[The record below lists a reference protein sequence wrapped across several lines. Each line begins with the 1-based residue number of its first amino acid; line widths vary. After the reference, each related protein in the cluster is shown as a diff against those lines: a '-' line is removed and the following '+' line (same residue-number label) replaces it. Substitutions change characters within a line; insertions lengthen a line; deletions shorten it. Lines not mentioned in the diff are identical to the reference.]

1 MHQLL
6 STSISI
12 VIYAIKGPFELNL
25 LLLKL
30 KTENWKYCNKIIF
43 KCVNGIWDSFLI
55 FFSAWTVINST
66 GKVLVVPWN
75 MR

>member
-30 KTENWKYCNKIIF
+30 KTENWK
-43 KCVNGIWDSFLI
+43 L
-55 FFSAWTVINST
+55 
-66 GKVLVVPWN
+66 KVL
-75 MR
+75 

>member
-6 STSISI
+6 STSISL
-12 VIYAIKGPFELNL
+12 VIYAIKGPFGLNL

-30 KTENWKYCNKIIF
+30 KTKNWKYCSKIIF
-43 KCVNGIWDSFLI
+43 KCVNNTLDSFLI

-66 GKVLVVPWN
+66 ATVSVVP
-75 MR
+75 